1 MEQRP
6 PLQTRVAAALH
17 PSNRGRGNG
26 YTQEMR
32 DLAMHVRQTGQSRN
46 PLIMQLRELHL
57 YPSIMTERQWQNIL
71 TRLGH
76 YRPCRRTGNNRATV
90 LQDHDQI
97 LLVLYRIAYPKCTA
111 AEINAFLYRANYGS
125 LTFRFYSP
133 SQISK
138 CEDRIGL
145 TRKKGVHLLTKHFY
159 HETRGR
165 GGVIGTCRIRMGL
178 L

>member
-71 TRLGH
+71 TRLGGITV
-76 YRPCRRTGNNRATV
+76 RVEELETTV
-90 LQDHDQI
+90 L
-97 LLVLYRIAYPKCTA
+97 LSFRIMIKS
-111 AEINAFLYRANYGS
+111 FLYCTVLPTQNAQLLKS
-125 LTFRFYSP
+125 MPFSTVLTMGASHFVSTPHPKYLSV
-133 SQISK
+133 K
-138 CEDRIGL
+138 IGL
-145 TRKKGVHLLTKHFY
+145 A
-159 HETRGR
+159 
-165 GGVIGTCRIRMGL
+165 
-178 L
+178 